1 MTLTVQFPKT
11 NDNTHNNKY
20 LKFLVSFIVLIIAE
34 VTEFVY
40 SFVEDKKLDYLFTFE
55 FPILYEVLST

>member
-1 MTLTVQFPKT
+1 MTIHIIT
-11 NDNTHNNKY
+11 NI
-20 LKFLVSFIVLIIAE
+20 LKFLLSFIVLIIAE